1 MKKTGI
7 VVMLVAVLAL
17 CGATAYYGVTQNKHR
32 AEVKAQQ
39 KYSYKAASE
48 SLANAASDSD
58 ENASNTSTETASNTS
73 TESAS
78 GSVEK
83 DAKKLS
89 LSDFMSTYGTS
100 YVGYL
105 HDQQGVPMADA
116 LKSAKENHI
125 PLTKYEKETLAG
137 LKDGSVIA
145 TADGDVAPAAD
156 AATTDQTD
164 DNTATDQTEAGTE

>member
-7 VVMLVAVLAL
+7 VVMLVAVLTL

-39 KYSYKAASE
+39 KSSYKAASE

-58 ENASNTSTETASNTS
+58 ENVSNTS

-145 TADGDVAPAAD
+145 TADGDVAPPAD

>member
-7 VVMLVAVLAL
+7 VVMLVAVLTL

-39 KYSYKAASE
+39 KSSYKAASE

-58 ENASNTSTETASNTS
+58 ENVSNTS